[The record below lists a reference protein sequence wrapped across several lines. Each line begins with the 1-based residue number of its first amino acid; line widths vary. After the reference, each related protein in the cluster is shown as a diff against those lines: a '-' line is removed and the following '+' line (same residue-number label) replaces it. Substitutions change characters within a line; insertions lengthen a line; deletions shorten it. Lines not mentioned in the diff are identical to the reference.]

1 MQAKPTDTVKSFTTM
16 TDAER
21 FVAGENPPHD
31 SSLSPY
37 KFYAV
42 RNGRVPGI
50 YTDWPSAQN
59 QITGW
64 TKPKHKLFTTRAE
77 AERYMKEGDLQAAQA
92 SSASEADTVTSGTPQ
107 STGGRTD
114 SRTKPPVSKKMKKN
128 VTVTDA
134 RAGKGMVDEYNEDD
148 YEPGTGPLPPGAED
162 GFDPNVIFDAETGT
176 VVYKTEDQRKA
187 TKLQA
192 KAYQDGM
199 LRVHTDGSSL
209 GNGSQGAFAGVGVYF
224 GPDDSR

>member
-1 MQAKPTDTVKSFTTM
+1 MYTVKSFTSL

-21 FVAGENPPHD
+21 FVAGENPSHD
-31 SSLSPY
+31 ASVSPY

-92 SSASEADTVTSGTPQ
+92 SSASEADTATSGTPQ
-107 STGGRTD
+107 SLGGRTD
-114 SRTKPPVSKKMKKN
+114 TRAKPPMSKKTKKN
-128 VTVTDA
+128 ATATDA
-134 RAGKGMVDEYNEDD
+134 RAEKGMVDEYNEED
-148 YEPGTGPLPPGAED
+148 YEPGTGPLPLGAED
-162 GFDPNVIFDAETGT
+162 GFDPNVVFDAETGT
-176 VVYKTEDQRKA
+176 VVYKTEDRRKA

-192 KAYQDGM
+192 KACQDGM